1 MLPFDPKELY
11 YVIVGCGFSA
21 ITNHSIL
28 RQTGHRLQNL
38 KVLHIGAP
46 DPWADYHAMPMG
58 QWPSLLTLPGYQSPL
73 TNVTRSACLG
83 SDEFGATNQAEW
95 GRIAAFQAFAHV
107 NEKVKA
113 IKSVGT
119 PPREYEIA
127 LDDSATT
134 VVRAAYIDV
143 CAGPGPASDPP
154 ATVSIDP
161 VLMSEYTTGSRLR
174 GLWPRLLSG
183 EKYLSRS
190 AGAWATNKSL
200 CVIGGGPTSAWCV
213 ERAQSEGN
221 NVLWLSKDPLN
232 AAFVSSR
239 RNDDLVAGVI
249 ERELVQ
255 GEHIVKGAL
264 LPSKTTTI
272 FAEGFEATAI
282 KPLSNKMVRVDFQ
295 PISGKAQRYVNS
307 LGAQGLPPHINVDQV
322 IYSIG
327 QNTDPT
333 HPKSWPSILD
343 SVLAGAIS
351 KGTHLIKDRYDRAV
365 GLQSE
370 DQRIRVLGATALS
383 HPKFQSQITD
393 PDAPLRKFYRSLTE
407 QSRVRCGITLAAL
420 TIAEANGL
428 WGTGANEN
436 VNTASLG
443 DLKILMA
450 TWDKELEGPETWLE
464 MRGIRIPPL
473 AESEFAS
480 LLTRKTRY

>member
-1 MLPFDPKELY
+1 MLPFDPKEPY
-11 YVIVGCGFSA
+11 YVIIGCGFSA

-28 RQTGHRLQNL
+28 QQTGQRLQDLN
-38 KVLHIGAP
+38 VLHIGSL

-58 QWPSLLTLPGYQSPL
+58 QWPSLLTLPGYQSQL
-73 TNVTRSACLG
+73 TNVTRSSCLG

-95 GRIAAFQAFAHV
+95 NRIAAARPFAHV
-107 NEKVKA
+107 NEKVTA

-119 PPREYEIA
+119 HSYEYEIS
-127 LDDSATT
+127 LDDAAHT
-134 VVRAAYIDV
+134 VRAAYIDV
-143 CAGPGPASDPP
+143 CAGPGPANDPP

-161 VLMSEYTTGSRLR
+161 VLMSEYTTGSRLP

-183 EKYLSRS
+183 EEYLSKS
-190 AGAWATNKSL
+190 TGAWATNKSL

-221 NVLWLSKDPLN
+221 DVLWLSKDPLN

-264 LPSKTTTI
+264 LPRKTTTI
-272 FAEGFEATAI
+272 FATGFEATVI
-282 KPLSNKMVRVDFQ
+282 KALTNNMVRVDFQ
-295 PISGKAQRYVNS
+295 PLPSKPQRYVNS
-307 LGAQGLPPHINVDQV
+307 LGTQAVPPHINIDQV

-327 QNTDPT
+327 QNTDPS
-333 HPKSWPSILD
+333 HPKSWPFILD

-351 KGTHLIKDRYDRAV
+351 KGIHLIKDRYDRAV

-370 DQRIRVLGATALS
+370 DQRIRVLGATALC
-383 HPKFQSQITD
+383 HPTFQSQITD
-393 PDAPLRKFYRSLTE
+393 SDSQLRKFYRSLTE
-407 QSRVRCGITLAAL
+407 QSRVRCGITFAAL
-420 TIAEANGL
+420 MIAEANGL
-428 WGTGANEN
+428 WGSAANEN
-436 VNTASLG
+436 LNTASLA
-443 DLKILMA
+443 DLKILTA
-450 TWDKELEGPETWLE
+450 TWDKELKGPETWLE

>member
-11 YVIVGCGFSA
+11 YVIIGCGFSA
-21 ITNHSIL
+21 VTDHSIL
-28 RQTGHRLQNL
+28 QQTGQRLQDLN
-38 KVLHIGAP
+38 VLHIGSR

-58 QWPSLLTLPGYQSPL
+58 QWPSLLTLPGYQSLL

-95 GRIAAFQAFAHV
+95 YRIAAARPFAHV
-107 NEKVKA
+107 NEEVTA
-113 IKSVGT
+113 IKSAGT
-119 PPREYEIA
+119 PPYEYEIF
-127 LDDSATT
+127 LDDAAHT

-143 CAGPGPASDPP
+143 CAGPGSATDPP
-154 ATVSIDP
+154 ATTRIDP
-161 VLMSEYTTGSRLR
+161 VLLSEYTAGTRLS

-183 EKYLSRS
+183 EKYLSKS

-221 NVLWLSKDPLN
+221 DVLWLSKDPLN

-264 LPSKTTTI
+264 LPRKTTTI
-272 FAEGFEATAI
+272 FVEGFEATAI
-282 KPLSNKMVRVDFQ
+282 TALSNNMVRVDFQ
-295 PISGKAQRYVNS
+295 AIPSKVQRYVNS
-307 LGAQGLPPHINVDQV
+307 LGSQPVPPHINTDQV

-333 HPKSWPSILD
+333 HRRSWPFILD

-351 KGTHLIKDRYDRAV
+351 KGVHLIKDRYDRAV

-383 HPKFQSQITD
+383 HPTFQSQIAN
-393 PDAPLRKFYRSLTE
+393 PDSQLRKFYRSLTE
-407 QSRVRCGITLAAL
+407 QSRVRCGITFAAL
-420 TIAEANGL
+420 MIAEANGF
-428 WGTGANEN
+428 WGATANEN
-436 VNTASLG
+436 LNTASLA

-450 TWDKELEGPETWLE
+450 TWDKELNGPETWLE

-480 LLTRKTRY
+480 LLKRKISY